1 MSDINELVRLL
12 KELDNELAKCMQC
25 GMCQSVCP
33 LYAETGREADV
44 ARGKLSLVQN
54 LSRQIL
60 KDPEAVKNRLD
71 KCLLCGSC
79 AAACPSGVAVIDVF
93 LKARAIISGYL
104 GLSPIERILFRKILA
119 RPDRLERL
127 FRWVARIQEGFSMP
141 ADKRIGS
148 SCARIVSP
156 LIGNRHYVPLSK
168 TPWHKKKARGTSQT
182 YAQGPRI
189 LFYPGC
195 LVDNVFPG
203 VAEAA
208 LRVFDYHR
216 VSAYTPDTPACCGIP
231 ALSAGDTKSFE
242 ALVRINLDHFHS
254 SDFDFLV
261 TPCATCTATIGTLW
275 PPMTRHFR
283 KSERDR
289 VRAVAEKTM
298 DIHQFLVDIVGITPK
313 IPGPDMEKPIVT
325 YHDPCHLN
333 KTLGVFNPPRTLIDA
348 SGAWKRTEMRDSGRC
363 CGMGGSFNL
372 AHYDLSRKIGEKKRS
387 AILETKPDVVA
398 TACPACMMQIVD
410 LLSQAGASIPV
421 KHVIELYAEGLG
433 V

>member
-12 KELDNELAKCMQC
+12 KELDNDLAKCMQC

-33 LYAETGREADV
+33 LYAETAREADV
-44 ARGKLSLVQN
+44 ARGKLVLLQN

-60 KDPEAVKNRLD
+60 KDPEAVKQRLD

-79 AAACPSGVAVIDVF
+79 AAACPSGVPVIKVF

-104 GLSPIERILFRKILA
+104 GLSPIERILFRKILV

-127 FRWVARIQEGFSMP
+127 FRWVARFQKGFSVP
-141 ADKRIGS
+141 ADETIGS

-168 TPWHKKKARGTSQT
+168 TPWHKKKPRDSIRAD
-182 YAQGPRI
+182 AQGHRI

-203 VAEAA
+203 VADAA
-208 LRVFDYHR
+208 MRVFDHHR
-216 VSAYTPDTPACCGIP
+216 VRAFTADAPACCGIP
-231 ALSAGDTKSFE
+231 ALSSGDTKSFE
-242 ALVRINLDHFHS
+242 ALVRINLDGFHS
-254 SDFDFLV
+254 FDFDFLV

-275 PPMTRHFR
+275 PYMTSHFR

-289 VRAVAEKTM
+289 IRVLAEKTM
-298 DIHQFLVDIVGITPK
+298 DINQFLVDIVGITPK
-313 IPGPDMEKPIVT
+313 VAGPGIEKPIVT

-333 KTLGVFNPPRTLIDA
+333 KTLGVFNPPRALIDA
-348 SGAWKRTEMRDSGRC
+348 SGGWKRIEMREPGRC